1 MKKIVLWMIGMAAIL
16 MAGGQDITGSWYGAL
31 DLNGTKLRITFH
43 VEKGDPGYT
52 AKMDSPDQNA
62 FGIPVDSALFANPTL
77 TLKMKALMAEYSG
90 VLEGESLKGT
100 FRQMGMNMPLELK
113 RTPVEKAA
121 VVRPQEPKAPYPYK
135 VEDVKF
141 RNEKDQITLAGTLTL
156 PEGDG
161 PFPSVVLITGSGAQN
176 RDEEIMG
183 HKPFWIIADHLTRAG
198 IAVLRF
204 DDRGTAESEGNHIEA
219 TSEDFATDAL
229 AAVAYL
235 KGRKEIEPKFIGLAG
250 HSEGGVIAPMAA
262 VRSDDVKFLVLLAG
276 TGIPGDELLM
286 LQSGLI
292 SSKSGMSDEAVKESL
307 SYNRRLYD
315 VVKSDATNDDKLVKS
330 RIILE
335 EAYGHFVKG
344 GTLPPE
350 TPKEVFVN
358 AQAMQVLSPWMQYFI
373 RHDPAA
379 VLEKVKVPVLALNGE
394 KDLQVPPKENLSA
407 IKAALE
413 RGGNDQVILVEF
425 PGLNHLFQACE
436 TGLPAEYSQI
446 EQTFAP
452 EALDQ
457 MTQWILK
464 LTNRK

>member
-1 MKKIVLWMIGMAAIL
+1 MKKIVLWMIGMFAIL
-16 MAGGQDITGSWYGAL
+16 MASGQDITGSWYGAL
-31 DLNGTKLRITFH
+31 DLNGTSLRINFH
-43 VEKGDPGYT
+43 VEMNDAGYI

-62 FGIPVDSALFANPTL
+62 FGIPVDSVTYANH
-77 TLKMKALMAEYSG
+77 TLKMTLKAIMAEYTG
-90 VLEGESLKGT
+90 TQEGESLKGT
-100 FRQMGMNMPLELK
+100 FSQMGMKMPLDLK

-141 RNEKDQITLAGTLTL
+141 RNEKDQITLAGTLTM
-156 PEGDG
+156 PEGTG
-161 PFPSVVLITGSGAQN
+161 PFPAVVLITGSGAQN
-176 RDEEIMG
+176 RDEELMG

-204 DDRGTAESEGNHIEA
+204 DDRGTAASEGNHAEA

-229 AAVAYL
+229 AGLTYL
-235 KGRKEIEPKFIGLAG
+235 KGRKEIEPKYIGLAG

-262 VRSDDVKFLVLLAG
+262 VRSVDVRFIILLAG

-286 LQSGLI
+286 LQGELI
-292 SSKSGMSDEAVKESL
+292 SSASGMADDNLKTAL
-307 SYNRRLYD
+307 AFNRRLYD
-315 VVKSDATNDDKLVKS
+315 VVKTDALNDEKFAKA
-330 RIILE
+330 RAILE
-335 EAYGHFVKG
+335 EAFDHSVKA

-350 TPKEVFVN
+350 TPKERFVM
-358 AQAMQVLSPWMQYFI
+358 AQSMQLLSPWMQYFI
-373 RHDPAA
+373 RHDPAL

-413 RGGNDQVILVEF
+413 KGGNQQVTIVGF
-425 PGLNHLFQACE
+425 PGLNHLFQVCE
-436 TGLPAEYSQI
+436 TGLPSEYGQI

-452 EALDQ
+452 EALDT
-457 MTQWILK
+457 MSQWILK
-464 LTNRK
+464 LANKK

>member
-43 VEKGDPGYT
+43 IEKGDPGYT

-276 TGIPGDELLM
+276 TGIPGDGVLM

-315 VVKSDATNDDKLVKS
+315 VVKSDATNDDKLVKY
-330 RIILE
+330 RNILE

-394 KDLQVPPKENLSA
+394 KDLQVPAKENLSA

-413 RGGNDQVILVEF
+413 R
-425 PGLNHLFQACE
+425 
-436 TGLPAEYSQI
+436 
-446 EQTFAP
+446 
-452 EALDQ
+452 
-457 MTQWILK
+457 
-464 LTNRK
+464 

>member
-1 MKKIVLWMIGMAAIL
+1 MAAIL

>member
-43 VEKGDPGYT
+43 IEKGDPGYT

>member
-1 MKKIVLWMIGMAAIL
+1 MKKIVLWMLAMVALFAAG
-16 MAGGQDITGSWYGAL
+16 AQDITGSWYGAL

-43 VEKGDPGYT
+43 IEKNEGGYT

-62 FGIPVDSALFANPTL
+62 FGIPVDSALFANPDL
-77 TLKMKALMAEYSG
+77 TLKLKALMAEYTG
-90 VLEGESLKGT
+90 TLEGETLKGT
-100 FRQMGMNMPLELK
+100 FRQMGMNMPLDLK

-121 VVRPQEPKAPYPYK
+121 VVRPQEPKAPYPYQ
-135 VEDVKF
+135 VEEVKF

-156 PEGDG
+156 PEGNG
-161 PFPSVVLITGSGAQN
+161 PFPAVVLITGSGAQN

-183 HKPFWIIADHLTRAG
+183 HKPFWIIADYLTRAG

-204 DDRGTAESEGNHIEA
+204 DDRGTAESEGNHLEA

-229 AAVAYL
+229 AAVTYL
-235 KGRKEIEPKFIGLAG
+235 KGRKEIEPKYIGLAG

-276 TGIPGDELLM
+276 TGIPGDELLL
-286 LQSGLI
+286 LQASLI
-292 SSKSGMSDEAVKESL
+292 SSKSGMSDENVQQAMSF
-307 SYNRRLYD
+307 NRRLYD
-315 VVKSDATNDDKLVKS
+315 VVKTDATNDEKLAS
-330 RIILE
+330 ARTILE
-335 EAYGHFVKG
+335 EAVEHSFKA

-350 TPKEVFVN
+350 TPKDVFIN
-358 AQAMQVLSPWMQYFI
+358 AQAMQLLSPWMQYFI
-373 RHDPAA
+373 KHDPAP

-413 RGGNDQVILVEF
+413 RGGNAQVTIVEL
-425 PGLNHLFQACE
+425 PGLNHLFQECE
-436 TGLPAEYSQI
+436 SGLPAEYSMI

-457 MTQWILK
+457 MAQWILK
-464 LTNRK
+464 ITHQK

>member
-1 MKKIVLWMIGMAAIL
+1 MKKLVLWMLAMVAIL
-16 MAGGQDITGSWYGAL
+16 TTGAQEITGSWYGAL

-43 VEKGDPGYT
+43 IEKGDAGYSS
-52 AKMDSPDQNA
+52 KMDSPDQNA
-62 FGIPVDSALFANPTL
+62 FGIPVDSTLFATPTL
-77 TLKMKALMAEYSG
+77 TLKMKALMAEYTG
-90 VLEGESLKGT
+90 KLEGETLKGT
-100 FRQMGMNMPLELK
+100 FRQMGMNMPLDLK
-113 RTPVEKAA
+113 RTPLEKAA

-156 PEGDG
+156 PEGNG
-161 PFPSVVLITGSGAQN
+161 PFAAVVMISGSGAQN

-204 DDRGTAESEGNHIEA
+204 DDRGTAESEGNHAQA
-219 TSEDFATDAL
+219 TSADFATDAL
-229 AAVAYL
+229 AAVTYL
-235 KGRKEIEPKFIGLAG
+235 KTRKEIEPKYIGLAG

-262 VRSDDVKFLVLLAG
+262 VRSDDVKFIVLLAG

-286 LQSGLI
+286 LQAELI
-292 SSKSGMSDEAVKESL
+292 SRASGMSDENVKQAMAF
-307 SYNRRLYD
+307 NRRLYD
-315 VVKSDATNDDKLVKS
+315 VVRSDASNDEKLAS
-330 RIILE
+330 ARSILE
-335 EAYGHFVKG
+335 EAIDHSFKA

-350 TPKEVFVN
+350 TPREQFIN
-358 AQAMQVLSPWMQYFI
+358 AQAMQLLSPWMQYFI
-373 RHDPAA
+373 RHDPAP

-413 RGGNDQVILVEF
+413 RGGNKQFTIVEL
-425 PGLNHLFQACE
+425 PSLNHLFQECE
-436 TGLPAEYSQI
+436 TGLPAEYGMI

-452 EALDQ
+452 AALDQ
-457 MTQWILK
+457 MVQWILK
-464 LTNRK
+464 ITHQK